1 MFFLKGVRFKGIL
14 DIAELHIPARK
25 ITCITGESGSG
36 KTTLL
41 KLLNGLISPDR
52 GEIRYCERK
61 MDDWDPVRLRR
72 EVIMLSQSPV
82 IFPGTVKENLL
93 IGLEFAEKPPV
104 PEIEL
109 LQVLDK
115 VKLQKKLTGDASLLS
130 GGEKQRLALCRVLLL
145 QPKVMLLDEPT
156 SSLDDET
163 GELIMER
170 VVRYAQ
176 EKRKTIVAVT
186 HAKML
191 ARRYGEFI
199 LSVEKGRISGA
210 EVLS

>member
-1 MFFLKGVRFKGIL
+1 MFFLKGVRFKEIL
-14 DIAELHIPARK
+14 DIAELQIPARK

-52 GEIRYCERK
+52 GEIRYSERK
-61 MDDWDPVRLRR
+61 VEDWDPIRLRR
-72 EVIMLSQSPV
+72 EVVMLSQSPV

-104 PEIEL
+104 LESEL
-109 LQVLDK
+109 LQALDK
-115 VKLQKKLTGDASLLS
+115 VRLQKKLTENASLLS

-145 QPKVMLLDEPT
+145 QPEVMLLDEPT
-156 SSLDDET
+156 SSLDDDT
-163 GELIMER
+163 GELIMEQ
-170 VVRYAQ
+170 VVRYAR
-176 EKRKTIVAVT
+176 EKSKTIVVVT
-186 HAKML
+186 HDKML
-191 ARRYGEFI
+191 SQQYGEFV
-199 LSVEKGRISGA
+199 LTVEKGRISGA